1 MKMDAVIGHRGAAK
15 VAPENTLAG
24 IKAAHELGVS
34 WVEIDVV
41 LLADGELVIHHDRTL
56 NRCTSGRGELLSLTL
71 AEVKAVDASVQFK
84 GGKFTGER
92 VPTLKDALDLIDE
105 LGMGVN
111 LEIKMHK
118 HTPEALTLKVLEQ
131 IHNHPLLAK
140 ERFIISSFDHEVLM
154 ICREQKPEVLLGHLF
169 ERLPKDWREQVNA
182 VNAVTVHCSQ
192 RLLKRSQAQ
201 DVVGAGYELYC
212 YTVNSSQRAAE
223 LLSWGVSGVFTD
235 DPESIKAALL

>member
-1 MKMDAVIGHRGAAK
+1 MKMSAVIGHRGAAK

-24 IKAAHELGVS
+24 IRTAHSLGVS

-41 LLADGELVIHHDRTL
+41 LLGDDELVIHHDRTL
-56 NRCTSGRGELLSLTL
+56 NRCTNGRGELLSLTL

-84 GGKFTGER
+84 GDKFSNEKI
-92 VPTLKDALDLIDE
+92 PTLTEALDLIDE

-111 LEIKMHK
+111 LEVKMHK

-131 IHNHPLLAK
+131 VHNHPLLAK
-140 ERFIISSFDHEVLM
+140 ERFIISSFDHDVLV
-154 ICREQKPEVLLGHLF
+154 ICREQKPEIPLGHLF
-169 ERLPKDWREQVNA
+169 ERLPKDWRVQAEA
-182 VNAVTVHCSQ
+182 VNAVTIHSSQ

-212 YTVNSSQRAAE
+212 YTVNSGQRAAE

-235 DPESIKAALL
+235 DPQPIQAVLM